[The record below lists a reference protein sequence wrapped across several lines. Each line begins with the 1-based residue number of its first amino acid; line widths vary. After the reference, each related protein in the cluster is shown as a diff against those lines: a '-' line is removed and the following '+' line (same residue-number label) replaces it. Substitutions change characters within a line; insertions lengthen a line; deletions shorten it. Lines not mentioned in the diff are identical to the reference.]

1 LVLFLIFLVVKAL
14 TVFNDCTDIDLGINT
29 TSRELTMKTRINFR
43 FATMLLLAVAVLVA
57 TAFGLH
63 YVQSARSS
71 KIILAQARAAQE
83 AGEIAEALRG
93 YGKYCSLVTSDVE
106 ADVEYSNLLA
116 DVGLKQDAFFRL
128 ESILRQAPDQSQVR
142 KRLVEIA
149 LDLKRGSDAK
159 SHLEQHLLPAD
170 PENAELK
177 WLMGKAERQMSLDSE
192 ALEDFQKAVSLDPR
206 DFRFA
211 DSLADLLTNRLGKP
225 QEAEKVLNVL
235 IEQSPESPEAR
246 FVRARWLAQQ
256 GQNPTS
262 ANAILGDASSL
273 LERAWQDTQV
283 GLQLAPQSP
292 VLAVLLAEVAV
303 ARNLPGEALPI
314 VEKALAGNP
323 QQPLLVVAA
332 ANLDRKAGSPERA
345 RKRLK
350 EALQVMPK
358 QPEIT
363 VSLAQEELLD
373 GDDSLVPGLIEEL
386 RAGKY
391 PEPQLRYIEAQ
402 WMAKRGRWRDAAK
415 LLESVRPQLDRS
427 PATLSQVDYLL
438 GLCFQSMGNID
449 QEVVALRRALS
460 ANPNF
465 EAARQEL
472 ASALYRAGRLQ
483 EAAGEY
489 WNVVR
494 RPNPPMGSVLGL
506 AQLLL
511 VEGLRK
517 DASQAD
523 WSQLEQLIGIL
534 KEIPEA
540 TAQVAILQAELQAV
554 RGESQQ
560 SAETLQSALAAEP
573 ASAALNQAW
582 ISFCLRS
589 RDWDK
594 SEQALQAADSQLG
607 DIPSLR
613 LERARLEVLRSGTA
627 VSMERLDEVAQ
638 PVEAWTEAQ
647 RVELASGMAK
657 LMFSLGEND
666 RAQRQAQ
673 LVADS
678 TLGRNN
684 IEIHLLMFELALRSG
699 QLDAMS
705 GALERVEQIE
715 GQGAMWR
722 VGKAIRYAVEA
733 DKTDAQDKEK
743 RANLYGQALNQLTEA
758 AVLRPAWAKIPQ
770 LQGEIMDRQDN
781 VDAALQHYMNA
792 ISLGDKS
799 PTMINR
805 TIFLL
810 TQQRRFLDADKVIR
824 TLREQQTPFSSDLS
838 RLATEVSLEL
848 ENFDRALE
856 LAREAAAQSESI
868 EDRVWL
874 AQVYAITGQP
884 GEAEL
889 ELKKVLEQ
897 QPSSPLGWVSMIQ
910 FYSRQKDL
918 ESAAAIIQKA
928 LDALDPDQSA
938 DALAQCYELIMD
950 YAQAEQY
957 YQRAADKNPDDS
969 RLARRVAEFY
979 LSIGKSAEAQA
990 RLERLLN
997 MGDSISEIDLAWARR
1012 ALAMVLGL
1020 KGDQQLAE
1028 KARQLIDLNLNS
1040 DSGTVDDRRTKA
1052 FILSNSPSPDAIKE
1066 AVQLMEE
1073 VVQEQPQFSL
1083 SDNFMLANLY
1093 NRIGDWPKYLRTMR
1107 SVFGNGGAE
1116 DINYVRSHAEAL
1128 LNRGDAETGEAK
1140 LWLERLKGMAPE
1152 DLDAASVEA
1161 RLLFRSGDYA
1171 RLIELLEKYGAEEDS
1186 RGWAAALADAF
1197 ASNLSLSGQAELAE
1211 KLWGLA
1217 ERYSAQL
1224 AVEVPAART
1233 ALVGLVAKRGLV
1245 ERAIQMAADMELTP
1259 DELAAVGAL
1268 ALQSGGLSKQQAQAW
1283 IDFAQPTYD
1292 THRGSVALG
1301 VSMADMYA
1309 WVEDIDQ
1316 AVAAYRRVLEAE
1328 PSNFSACNNLAMVL
1342 ALTGRDLELAMNLI
1356 GRLFERLGPVDY
1368 LLDTR
1373 GLVQLAARSLD
1384 DAEIDFRRALESSQR
1399 ADKYFHL
1406 ALVLDA
1412 MGRVPEARQAMELA
1426 VQGGLTRDGLHPLE
1440 RPGFE
1445 RISKLVSDVN

>member
-1 LVLFLIFLVVKAL
+1 
-14 TVFNDCTDIDLGINT
+14 
-29 TSRELTMKTRINFR
+29 MKIRINFR
-43 FATMLLLAVAVLVA
+43 FLGMLLLVVAVLGA
-57 TAFGLH
+57 AAFGLH
-63 YVQSARSS
+63 RLQSARSS

-83 AGEIAEALRG
+83 AGKTAEALRD
-93 YGKYCSLVTSDVE
+93 YRKYCSLVTDDVE
-106 ADVEYSNLLA
+106 ADVEYSKLLA
-116 DVGLKQDAFFRL
+116 DVGLNQDAFFRF
-128 ESILRQAPDQSQVR
+128 EGILRQVPDKSDVR
-142 KRLVEIA
+142 KRLVEVA
-149 LDLKRGSDAK
+149 LELERGLDAT

-170 PENAELK
+170 PENAELL
-177 WLMGKAERQMSLDSE
+177 WLMGRAQRQLSRDPE
-192 ALEDFQKAVSLDPR
+192 AKESFEKAVSLDPK

-246 FVRARWLAQQ
+246 FARARWLAQQ
-256 GQNPTS
+256 GQNPTT

-273 LERAWQDTQV
+273 LERAWQDAQV

-292 VLAVLLAEVAV
+292 VLAVLLAEVAM
-303 ARNLPGEALPI
+303 ARNLPEEALPI
-314 VEKALAGNP
+314 VEKALADNP

-332 ANLDRKAGSPERA
+332 ANLDRKAGSPEKA
-345 RKRLK
+345 RKRLRDG
-350 EALQVMPK
+350 LQVMPK

-402 WMAKRGRWRDAAK
+402 WMAKRGQWRDAAK
-415 LLESVRPQLDRS
+415 LLESIRPQLDRS

-438 GLCFQSMGNID
+438 GLCYQSTGNID

-472 ASALYRAGRLQ
+472 ASALYRSGRLQ
-483 EAAGEY
+483 EATGEY

-494 RPNPPMGSVLGL
+494 RPNPPVGSVLGL

-534 KEIPEA
+534 REIPEA

-589 RDWDK
+589 RDWEK
-594 SEQALQAADSQLG
+594 SDQALQAAEAQLG

-613 LERARLEVLRSGTA
+613 LERARLEVLRSGNA
-627 VSMERLDEVAQ
+627 VSMERLDELSQ
-638 PVEAWTEAQ
+638 PVETWTEAQ
-647 RVELASGMAK
+647 RVELASGMAR

-699 QLDAMS
+699 QLDAMT

-722 VGKAIRYAVEA
+722 VGRAIRYAVEA
-733 DKTDAQDKEK
+733 DKTDAQEKEK
-743 RANLYGQALNQLTEA
+743 RDNLYSQALNQLTEA
-758 AVLRPAWAKIPQ
+758 AVLRPAWARIPQ
-770 LQGEIMDRQDN
+770 LQGEIMDRQGN

-799 PTMINR
+799 PSMISR
-805 TIFLL
+805 SISLL
-810 TQQRRFLDADKVIR
+810 AQQGRFLDADKVIR
-824 TLREQQTPFSSDLS
+824 TLREQQTPFSSELS

-848 ENFDRALE
+848 ENFERALE

-868 EDRVWL
+868 EDRIWL
-874 AQVYAITGQP
+874 AQVYTITGQP
-884 GEAEL
+884 VEAEQ

-897 QPSSPLGWVSMIQ
+897 QPTNPLGWVSMVQ
-910 FYSRQKDL
+910 FYTRQKDI
-918 ESAAAIIQKA
+918 ESASATIQRA
-928 LDALDPDQSA
+928 LEALDPDQSA
-938 DALAQCYELIMD
+938 DALAQCYESIMD

-957 YQRAADKNPDDS
+957 YQRAADKNPDDP

-979 LSIGKSAEAQA
+979 LSVGKSAEAQA
-990 RLERLLN
+990 QLERLVN
-997 MGDSISEIDLAWARR
+997 MGDSISEVDQAWARR
-1012 ALAMVLGL
+1012 GLAMVLGL
-1020 KGDQQLAE
+1020 KGDQQLAD
-1028 KARQLIDLNLNS
+1028 KARQLLDLNLKS

-1052 FILSNSPSPDAIKE
+1052 FLLLQSPIPEAIKE
-1066 AVQLMEE
+1066 ALQLMEQ
-1073 VVQEQPQFSL
+1073 VVKEQPQFSL
-1083 SDNFMLANLY
+1083 SDNFMLADLY
-1093 NRIGDWPKYLRTMR
+1093 NRTGDWSKYLRTMR
-1107 SVFGNGGAE
+1107 SVLGNGGS
-1116 DINYVRSHAEAL
+1116 DDVNYVRSYARAL
-1128 LNRGDAETGEAK
+1128 LDRGEAEVGEAQ
-1140 LWLERLKGMAPE
+1140 LWLDRLKRMAPE
-1152 DLDAASVEA
+1152 DLDTANVEA
-1161 RLLFRSGDYA
+1161 RLLFRSGDYP
-1171 RLIELLEKYGAEEDS
+1171 RLIELLERYGDKQES
-1186 RGWAAALADAF
+1186 RGWAAAFADSF
-1197 ASNLSLSGQAELAE
+1197 AVNLSQSGQAELAE
-1211 KLWGLA
+1211 KFWGLA
-1217 ERYSAQL
+1217 ERYSTQL
-1224 AVEVPAART
+1224 AAEVPAART
-1233 ALVGLVAKRGLV
+1233 AMVELVAKRGQV
-1245 ERAIQMAADMELTP
+1245 ERAMQMAADMELTP
-1259 DELAAVGAL
+1259 DELAAVGGL

-1292 THRGSVALG
+1292 AHRSSVALG
-1301 VSMADMYA
+1301 LSMADMYA

-1328 PSNFSACNNLAMVL
+1328 PNNLSACNNLAMVL
-1342 ALTGRDLELAMNLI
+1342 ALTGRDLELAMNVV

-1373 GLVQLAARSLD
+1373 GLVHWATRSLD
-1384 DAEIDFRRALESSQR
+1384 EAEVDFRQALESSQR

-1412 MGRVPEARQAMELA
+1412 KGQVAEARQAMELA
-1426 VQGGLTRDGLHPLE
+1426 VKGGVTRDRLHPLE
-1440 RPGFE
+1440 RTNFE
-1445 RISKLVSDVN
+1445 RLSKLVSSVN